1 LPRFAKA
8 PFSDFWTPI
17 YLKKFVAHLK
27 GKKTRYKKPLS
38 PKRIQNIMIPLRVI
52 VKDAI
57 DEYGWFDRPD
67 PFARLK
73 LPKAQKKRI
82 YPFNFDEWQTL
93 MKHITPW
100 YRPYFEFAV
109 QTGLRPSEQVAL
121 KWSDIDD
128 RFIHIERSRV
138 KNIEKQDLKTAGS
151 RRFIEIRP
159 PMQMVLADQKKLTS
173 AFDSPYVFINTK
185 GRPILQDKLRELWSR
200 AMPKTN
206 LSYRRMYE
214 TRHTFASWALGAGEL
229 PEWVAQTL
237 GHVNTSMI
245 YKTYGRYIRN
255 LTRKDG
261 SAFEKLYA
269 ASTNKKNDKKTLI

>member
-1 LPRFAKA
+1 
-8 PFSDFWTPI
+8 
-17 YLKKFVAHLK
+17 
-27 GKKTRYKKPLS
+27 
-38 PKRIQNIMIPLRVI
+38 MIPLRVI

-57 DEYGWFDRPD
+57 DEYGWFDLHD

-73 LPKAQKKRI
+73 LPKAQKIRI
-82 YPFNFDEWQTL
+82 YPFDFKDWQIL
-93 MKHITPW
+93 LKHIAAW

-138 KNIEKQDLKTAGS
+138 RNIEKEDLKTQGS
-151 RRFIEIRP
+151 RRFIDIRP
-159 PMQMVLADQKKLTS
+159 SMRKVLEDQKKLTS
-173 AFDSPYVFINTK
+173 KMASPYVFINTK
-185 GRPILQDKLRELWSR
+185 GRPILQDKLRELWAR
-200 AMPKTN
+200 AMAKSG
-206 LSYRRMYE
+206 LMYRRMYE

-245 YKTYGRYIRN
+245 YSTYGRYIRN
-255 LTRKDG
+255 LTRQDG

-269 ASTNKKNDKKTLI
+269 ESTNKKSDKNSADFGHNLGHNRPN